1 MFLRDSFWGITL
13 FLPPIYKRKGGAP
26 RSESKIKRLPG
37 AIAPLLM
44 TSMYVTWNDLFQCCT
59 FVVAVINLVLL
70 VNNNKKR

>member
-13 FLPPIYKRKGGAP
+13 FLPPIYKRKGV
-26 RSESKIKRLPG
+26 
-37 AIAPLLM
+37 
-44 TSMYVTWNDLFQCCT
+44 TDMYVTWNDLFQCCT